1 MSTKKFITLDDVDN
15 NLGNDGNMPGII
27 PTLIYGYQEDVAT
40 WPDEPDGTVTELTLD
55 AAGKLTGD
63 VIMKPG
69 TRAYSLDFTEDV
81 GTFKMNTVGEV
92 DSIHWKYELDFIKAK
107 IQAKILGFANAAA
120 SRKMFFIPTDENGV
134 QYLMGNKRRGAS
146 MANGDGVT
154 TGSGSGDRNQ
164 ISLKFEFRTRKAL
177 AYEGDVED
185 ILILV
190 PVTP

>member
-120 SRKMFFIPTDENGV
+120 SKPSVGSPNSLVG
-134 QYLMGNKRRGAS
+134 RRFGWR
-146 MANGDGVT
+146 GFG
-154 TGSGSGDRNQ
+154 
-164 ISLKFEFRTRKAL
+164 
-177 AYEGDVED
+177 
-185 ILILV
+185 V
-190 PVTP
+190 PVPSHPQELEEPIQSKPFFDLGNSGPFVRRSL